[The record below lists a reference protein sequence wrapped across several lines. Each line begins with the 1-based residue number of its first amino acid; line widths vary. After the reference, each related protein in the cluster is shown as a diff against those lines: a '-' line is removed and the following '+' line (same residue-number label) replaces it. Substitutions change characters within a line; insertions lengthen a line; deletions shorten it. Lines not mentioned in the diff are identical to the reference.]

1 VVDTV
6 IDLDAWRLD
15 RGGIDPQEDRL
26 RRAVDRLDQVL
37 TERGEDRR
45 PPWLVTELLAVQG
58 CLSMGLTEEAAWRV
72 ERLVMRVERFSRPAA
87 RRAR

>member
-1 VVDTV
+1 MDTV
-6 IDLDAWRLD
+6 IDLEAWRRD
-15 RGGIDPQEDRL
+15 REGVDPQEDRL
-26 RRAVDRLDQVL
+26 RRAVDRLEQVL
-37 TERGEDRR
+37 TERGEDHR

-72 ERLVMRVERFSRPAA
+72 ERLVMRVERFSRPPA

>member
-1 VVDTV
+1 VDTV
-6 IDLDAWRLD
+6 IDLEAWRHD
-15 RGGIDPQEDRL
+15 RGGVDPQEDRL
-26 RRAVDRLDQVL
+26 RRAVDRLEQVL
-37 TERGEDRR
+37 TERGEDHR

-58 CLSMGLTEEAAWRV
+58 CLSMDLTEEAAWRV